1 LKKVKDSIWL
11 FIKNFVWICRITMGR
26 KRLKKVCCDQ
36 EVQKQNVAT
45 SELASRKPEVDETS
59 SQCN

>member
-1 LKKVKDSIWL
+1 
-11 FIKNFVWICRITMGR
+11 MGR